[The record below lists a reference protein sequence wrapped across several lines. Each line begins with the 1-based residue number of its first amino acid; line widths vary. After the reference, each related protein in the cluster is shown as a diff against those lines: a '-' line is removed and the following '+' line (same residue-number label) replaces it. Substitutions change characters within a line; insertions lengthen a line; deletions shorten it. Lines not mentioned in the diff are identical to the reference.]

1 MEGKGQP
8 RSVRLIPVNTLGS
21 SMHRAMWGVRV
32 VYRQRGRWCLRVRD
46 GWYHVEGPMLWT
58 YARDPYQLAQVERMV
73 EQQYK
78 DYLVKECKSQQR
90 YKMKMQNDL
99 DRRVLSEVD
108 RLRSLKRLTELELT
122 RCVEH
127 KDLFGL
133 DVR

>member
-1 MEGKGQP
+1 
-8 RSVRLIPVNTLGS
+8 
-21 SMHRAMWGVRV
+21 
-32 VYRQRGRWCLRVRD
+32 
-46 GWYHVEGPMLWT
+46 MLWT

-108 RLRSLKRLTELELT
+108 RLRSLKRLMEFELT